1 MLLFEPYGFIYITTN
16 LINGKKYIGKKKYNK
31 KADNYLGSGK
41 HLKNA
46 IKKYGK
52 ENFTRDIIA
61 IGYNANDLNELEIY
75 YIDKYDA
82 ANSQDYYNIASGG
95 EGGNTFVGKTKE
107 EMKNFSEKRSKLS
120 KEMWEN
126 RTEEERLKISEN
138 IRIATSGEN
147 NHLYGKTGIKHHRY
161 GAKMSEES
169 KKKMSQVRL
178 GKKRPPF
185 SEEHKRK
192 LRESNSGE
200 NGYWY
205 GKLGADNP
213 SSKKVICITTGIIY
227 GGITEAERQTKI
239 FRSNICKCCNG
250 KKKSAGK
257 HPITGEKL
265 VWMYYEEYLLKE
277 DDYYFSSII

>member
-126 RTEEERLKISEN
+126 RTEEERLKIIESL
-138 IRIATSGEN
+138 RIANSGKN
-147 NHLYGKTGIKHHRY
+147 SHCYGKFGSEHQRY
-161 GAKMSEES
+161 GTKMSEES
-169 KKKMSQVRL
+169 KKKMSKAKL
-178 GKKRPPF
+178 GKKLPPF

-192 LRESNSGE
+192 ISESNSGE
-200 NGYWY
+200 NSCWY
-205 GKLGADNP
+205 GKFGADNP
-213 SSKKVICITTGIIY
+213 SSKKVICITTNEIFDSL
-227 GGITEAERQTKI
+227 TEA
-239 FRSNICKCCNG
+239 S
-250 KKKSAGK
+250 KKYNTYTTCISKNCMGVRLKSAGK
-257 HPITGEKL
+257 HPETGEPL
-265 VWMYYEEYLLKE
+265 VWMYYEKYLESMVK
-277 DDYYFSSII
+277 